1 MKAINRVPLK
11 TNIIAIFATW
21 LLALKLG
28 HEMNISNKPKY
39 FATHRIVC

>member
-1 MKAINRVPLK
+1 
-11 TNIIAIFATW
+11 
-21 LLALKLG
+21 LALKLG